1 MTTAENIKKARKKAG
16 LTQAK
21 LAEKLNTTQQ
31 NLAQYESGKRKP
43 KRETLIKIAKA
54 LEISEQELLDYSNAS
69 YRMYVA
75 HQDIEPDEDGF
86 VVGDIF
92 VSQKNLLHQYNKLN
106 TAGKAQAIKR
116 IKELQYV
123 PEYTCED
130 DCPFD

>member
-43 KRETLIKIAKA
+43 KRETLMKIAKA
-54 LEISEQELLDYSNAS
+54 LEISEQELLGYSDAS

-75 HQDIEPDEDGF
+75 HQDTEPGEDGF

-92 VSQKNLLHQYNKLN
+92 VSQENLLRQYNKLN
-106 TAGKAQAIKR
+106 TTGKAHAIRR
-116 IKELQYV
+116 IKEMQYV